1 MVNPGSVS
9 RVRSWHWQEA
19 ARDQED
25 TPAMRNR
32 EGGGGVV
39 AMSGKHPASAIQL
52 GPLDTAGLRSAY
64 LTMVCAYVP

>member
-1 MVNPGSVS
+1 MINPGSFS

-32 EGGGGVV
+32 KGGGVV
-39 AMSGKHPASAIQL
+39 AISGKHLASGTKL